1 MILCDIKN
9 GRTTISGYAVI
20 ICGELE
26 EIIRKVNKNFIDTLG
41 KEGAEEMMHEIFN
54 NALLSEEERD
64 KKANRDVE
72 EADSELNRDFENS

>member
-54 NALLSEEERD
+54 NELLSEEERD